1 MAAERYYPVLR
12 PYFST
17 LNYMTKT
24 LLKYSVIPFVMLC
37 LLTACSDDDDSP
49 AIPYKFKVGQT
60 ELSFSAARSE
70 KTIYVESQSAPTAKS
85 DAPWLQVDNAMPNGE
100 SKRIWMITVKADE
113 NTAAEQRTAT
123 VTVEAPGEQAIVNI
137 IQSGANQQPPVDAD
151 DPDKPAYTLPEI
163 AYPTDDNIG
172 ETAQQA
178 VSNIFAGW
186 NIGNSLE
193 VPDGETAWG
202 NPAVN
207 KNLIDGLKSAGFNA
221 IRIPC
226 AWGSHLVADAEPY
239 TINPEWMKRVREV
252 VDYAYG
258 NGMYVIVNTHWDGG
272 WLELH
277 ANETDCEAVV
287 KKEKA
292 IWTQIATEFADYGQ
306 RLIFAGNNEIRNK
319 VGDNE
324 NWGMPSEG
332 ERKALEAYNQA
343 FVDAVRATGG
353 KNAQRNLVVQSWCCN
368 PWRAL
373 DALTMPTDAATSH
386 LMAEVHFYDPMDFTH
401 TDKKLN
407 HWGYRK
413 GYYTADNNNQE
424 DYIDNLFGMLKTNFV
439 DKGYPVILGE
449 YGTVCHSITD
459 KDIKKSDLY
468 YFEYVTKAAK
478 DNGMAPFYWDNGQ
491 PQVGT
496 FGIVNRNTGAIAVP
510 HMLNGIMQGACE
522 GKYPF

>member
-1 MAAERYYPVLR
+1 MSIKNTFTILAVWALSIFQCIALVSCSDNDDPQTTTEIKVGPSELLFQSEQGENTVFVESKTKPAASVDAEWLQIAAPVL
-12 PYFST
+12 
-17 LNYMTKT
+17 
-24 LLKYSVIPFVMLC
+24 
-37 LLTACSDDDDSP
+37 
-49 AIPYKFKVGQT
+49 
-60 ELSFSAARSE
+60 
-70 KTIYVESQSAPTAKS
+70 
-85 DAPWLQVDNAMPNGE
+85 NGE
-100 SKRIWMITVKADE
+100 SAKVWALHVTASANTASEPRTAVITIEADGKKASVTVK
-113 NTAAEQRTAT
+113 
-123 VTVEAPGEQAIVNI
+123 QAKANI
-137 IQSGANQQPPVDAD
+137 EPI
-151 DPDKPAYTLPEI
+151 DPDNPDIADFQLPEI

-178 VSNIFAGW
+178 VKNIFAGW

-202 NPAVN
+202 NPVVS
-207 KNLIDGLKSAGFNA
+207 KELIDGLKAAGFNA
-221 IRIPC
+221 VRIPC

-239 TINPEWMKRVREV
+239 TIDGQWLKRVREV

-258 NGMYVIVNTHWDGG
+258 NGMYVIINTHWDGG

-277 ANETDCEAVV
+277 ANADDCAAVV
-287 KKEKA
+287 KKEKS
-292 IWTQIATEFADYGQ
+292 IWTQIANEFSDYGQ

-332 ERKALEAYNQA
+332 ERSALEAYNQA

-353 KNAQRNLVVQSWCCN
+353 KNALRNLVVQSWCCN

-373 DALTMPTDAATSH
+373 DALTMPSDPAESH

-401 TDKKLN
+401 TDKKLQ

-424 DYIDNLFGMLKTNFV
+424 DYIDNLFGMLKSNFV

-449 YGTVCHSITD
+449 YGTVCHTMTD
-459 KDIKKSDLY
+459 KSIKKSDLY
-468 YFEYVTKAAK
+468 YLEYVTKAAK

-491 PQVGT
+491 PQIGT
-496 FGIVNRNTGAIAVP
+496 FGIINRRDGKIAVP
-510 HMLNGIMQGACE
+510 HMYNGIMKGACA
-522 GKYPF
+522 GNYPY

>member
-1 MAAERYYPVLR
+1 MSKILLRYLTLTIVL
-12 PYFST
+12 
-17 LNYMTKT
+17 
-24 LLKYSVIPFVMLC
+24 LLQCHLVS
-37 LLTACSDDDDSP
+37 CSDKDDP
-49 AIPYKFKVGQT
+49 AIPTNFKVGQT
-60 ELSFSAARSE
+60 ELSFSAEQSE
-70 KTIYVESQSAPTAKS
+70 SSIYVESQSAPSAKS
-85 DAPWLQVDNAMPNGE
+85 DAAWIHIDNAVRNGE
-100 SKRIWMITVKADE
+100 STRIWMIKVTADA
-113 NTAAEQRTAT
+113 NTTTELRTAT
-123 VTVEAPGEQAIVNI
+123 VTVESVGQQAVVNI
-137 IQSGANQQPPVDAD
+137 KQAGAAPEPPVDPD
-151 DPDKPAYTLPEI
+151 DPDEAKYTLPEI

-172 ETAQQA
+172 ETAREA
-178 VSNIFAGW
+178 VKNIFAGW

-207 KNLIDGLKSAGFNA
+207 KNLIDGLKAVGFNA

-226 AWGSHLVADAEPY
+226 AWGSHLVADKEPY
-239 TINPEWMKRVREV
+239 TIDPNWMRRVHEV
-252 VDYAYG
+252 VDYVYK
-258 NGMYVIVNTHWDGG
+258 NGMYVIINTHWDGG

-277 ANETDCEAVV
+277 ANADDCDAVV
-287 KKEKA
+287 KKEIA
-292 IWTQIATEFADYGQ
+292 IWTQIANEFADYGQ

-319 VGDNE
+319 IGDNE
-324 NWGMPSEG
+324 NWGMPSDG

-373 DALTMPTDAATSH
+373 DALTMPEDPADSH
-386 LMAEVHFYDPMDFTH
+386 LLAEVHFYDPMDFTH
-401 TDKKLN
+401 TDKKLT

-424 DYIDNLFGMLKTNFV
+424 DYIDNLFGLLKANFV

-449 YGTVCHSITD
+449 YGTVCHSVTD
-459 KDIKKSDLY
+459 IEIKKSDFY
-468 YFEYVTKAAK
+468 YLEYVTKAAK
-478 DNGMAPFYWDNGQ
+478 DNGLAPFYWDNGQ
-491 PQVGT
+491 PKIGT
-496 FGIVNRNTGAIAVP
+496 FGIINRNTGVISVP